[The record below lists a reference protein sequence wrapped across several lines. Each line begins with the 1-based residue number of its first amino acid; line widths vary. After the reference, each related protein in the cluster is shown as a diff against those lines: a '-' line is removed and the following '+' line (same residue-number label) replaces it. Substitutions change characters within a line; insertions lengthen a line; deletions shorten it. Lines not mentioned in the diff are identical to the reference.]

1 MFFIEFQD
9 GQGLGNQLW
18 NYAALRSLSK
28 ELNYGYKVFN
38 FNKFKGLD
46 FLEIEELSNK
56 KFNAFD
62 KEKINIFDERIYY
75 DNQLN
80 TFSSDF
86 DKSILKVKPN
96 TLLNGLFQSEK
107 YFFNYDINNFIKVRE
122 NNIKFSKNLCLLN
135 IRGGEY
141 KRFKNLILPKIY
153 WDNAVKN
160 MKSINKNLTFK
171 IITDDYKYADKLFPE
186 YEILKGN
193 IAHDFIQIHNAE
205 YLIVS
210 NSSFSYFPISLG
222 NKPKFIIA
230 PALWSRFGN
239 KFNRWCSPAN
249 YYDGWHYQDNEG
261 RLLSERLI
269 KEYLCQT
276 KYFYS
281 SFNVLTTKNSLE
293 RKSILDYIPFNIKRK
308 IKIILANIFP
318 LNFG

>member
-46 FLEIEELSNK
+46 FLEIKELSNK

-122 NNIKFSKNLCLLN
+122 SNIKFSKNLCLLN

-193 IAHDFIQIHNAE
+193 TAHDFIQIHNAE

-261 RLLSERLI
+261 RLLSEMLI